1 MATLLHVGAA
11 APGMGPVAPAEKS
24 DANLVA
30 EFALAG
36 VELVKLADGTWLAS
50 RWGMFKPL
58 TTEADARAWLS
69 RVRGR
74 AA

>member
-1 MATLLHVGAA
+1 MTVADKDAAT
-11 APGMGPVAPAEKS
+11 
-24 DANLVA
+24 LVA

-36 VELVKLADGTWLAS
+36 VELVKMGDGTWLAS

-58 TTEADARAWLS
+58 ADEAEARAWLS
-69 RVRGR
+69 RGSGK